1 MVARNPNS
9 AKKATSYAER
19 LRLGI
24 AVIHG
29 EQKESESDEVDGRN
43 SPPAVP
49 RSRTMDV
56 PDSVPIHPAK
66 EKPPMNVVGD
76 VGGRIAIMVV
86 SNLRYKKRIG
96 TIILSVKK
104 QLSQTLLVLCLL
116 IIIL

>member
-29 EQKESESDEVDGRN
+29 EPKDSEVDEVDGRN
-43 SPPAVP
+43 SPPGVP

-86 SNLRYKKRIG
+86 SNVFTSILRP
-96 TIILSVKK
+96 
-104 QLSQTLLVLCLL
+104 L
-116 IIIL
+116 I